1 MGSVELEI
9 NGFNHILVK
18 ENSTFLLRVLLKPPT
33 TDQPTTD
40 SPTHRPLTIYPPT
53 HRPTDQLL
61 LT

>member
-1 MGSVELEI
+1 MEYVELEI

-40 SPTHRPLTIYPPT
+40 SPTHRPLTTYPPT
-53 HRPTDQLL
+53 HRPTIINLD
-61 LT
+61 